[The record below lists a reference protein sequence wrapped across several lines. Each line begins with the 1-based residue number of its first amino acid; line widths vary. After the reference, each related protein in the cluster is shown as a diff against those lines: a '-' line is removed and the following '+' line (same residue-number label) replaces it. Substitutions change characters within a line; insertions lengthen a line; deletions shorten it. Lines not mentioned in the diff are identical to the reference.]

1 MALLSPVSVISMT
14 RHSARLHSSSQPS
27 QPSKQSQAHNKNHDN
42 RTRNAASMGLGVSE
56 ASKQI
61 QKEKRSPA
69 ASKQH
74 HATTTEKAGSGQ
86 RSAQEA
92 ISPDLFEAIRAV
104 IKEEISSTT
113 SSSASPL
120 QKLIQQEIRKQLAW
134 TCHGADRGCDWLDG
148 TSASATQE
156 YRSNGTATIARAVV

>member
-1 MALLSPVSVISMT
+1 
-14 RHSARLHSSSQPS
+14 
-27 QPSKQSQAHNKNHDN
+27 
-42 RTRNAASMGLGVSE
+42 MGLGVSE
-56 ASKQI
+56 ASKHI
-61 QKEKRSPA
+61 QKDKRSPA

-74 HATTTEKAGSGQ
+74 HPTTTEKAGSGQ

-120 QKLIQQEIRKQLAW
+120 QKLIQQEIRKQLAASGIAPSAIAVDARYRVNLMNRIRDNLYAPS
-134 TCHGADRGCDWLDG
+134 HAQSELSAEDG
-148 TSASATQE
+148 TPLTVCILIASKKLGGYSA
-156 YRSNGTATIARAVV
+156 RSRE